1 MYKKSKKLIILICGF
16 GGIGK
21 HYFKALESLTNLR
34 IDILENN
41 PEKWIKHEK
50 ARFINIDKL
59 EKQYDLVVS
68 CVGAESQKKVLDLL
82 RIKTTSKFWIIE
94 KNITQ
99 SLDEL
104 VNFTYPENTYI
115 NLWLRNTKII
125 EKIRELSKLIDYVEI
140 EINDNSLLCNIIH
153 YADLLEQAFG
163 SRIRQ
168 IHFESKIRYTDTR
181 RDYAKELTGKF
192 YGHLETGLNFTIYGN
207 NSIGEITT
215 FQGFKKGLKIIKVD
229 FDNFLIYLNNDDM
242 YELPGWLVSENF
254 SAVAGK
260 LINKNSTK
268 LPQAKETAILQY
280 KIMKAI
286 LNHTGDIDHVP
297 FC

>member
-1 MYKKSKKLIILICGF
+1 
-16 GGIGK
+16 
-21 HYFKALESLTNLR
+21 
-34 IDILENN
+34 
-41 PEKWIKHEK
+41 
-50 ARFINIDKL
+50 
-59 EKQYDLVVS
+59 
-68 CVGAESQKKVLDLL
+68 
-82 RIKTTSKFWIIE
+82 
-94 KNITQ
+94 
-99 SLDEL
+99 
-104 VNFTYPENTYI
+104 
-115 NLWLRNTKII
+115 
-125 EKIRELSKLIDYVEI
+125 
-140 EINDNSLLCNIIH
+140 
-153 YADLLEQAFG
+153 LLEQAFG